1 MGNPAIG
8 VFGALPG
15 ELAQVEPIAF
25 IWPESRL
32 CPGAFNTLSDSLLC
46 PNADDTL
53 KQLLLSAESE
63 DPIDPPE
70 EAMLAA
76 AKT

>member
-32 CPGAFNTLSDSLLC
+32 CPGAFSTLSDSRLC
-46 PNADDTL
+46 PNADETL
-53 KQLLLSAESE
+53 K
-63 DPIDPPE
+63 
-70 EAMLAA
+70 
-76 AKT
+76 